1 LERIYNKRAFKKK
14 KNIGKHKNAA
24 VVRKCAL
31 QRYVDRNK
39 RQEKKFNRARVIFA
53 DMRLSANDL
62 PRVRYFFVFCLNGNL
77 TAIFEF

>member
-62 PRVRYFFVFCLNGNL
+62 PRVRYFFCILLERQFNGN
-77 TAIFEF
+77 F